1 MYFCNQRLHITELK
15 DCEQRE
21 QSLHQRRRSY
31 SPHNKSLAWFDTYDR
46 NSRSQTLSETAGWLQ
61 LDKIPTQEQPPL
73 ESRILEVLFFCFHC
87 SFNGSFVGSFFEL
100 MYTRQRNILA
110 SRPRRLLRRQRLSR
124 RTTNFRCGLLRWWRL
139 CSRCSQ
145 SFNADCLIFD
155 WKRRCLFVVLTT

>member
-61 LDKIPTQEQPPL
+61 LDKIPTKEQAPL
-73 ESRILEVLFFCFHC
+73 ESRILEVFLFACFLL
-87 SFNGSFVGSFFEL
+87 SF
-100 MYTRQRNILA
+100 
-110 SRPRRLLRRQRLSR
+110 RLLRS
-124 RTTNFRCGLLRWWRL
+124 
-139 CSRCSQ
+139 
-145 SFNADCLIFD
+145 
-155 WKRRCLFVVLTT
+155 V